1 MPILGLEAAQP
12 IDGYRGKA
20 TARTLAL
27 AGRQKR
33 TMTPEQYQQLFS
45 GSGGGNGGFT
55 AARLTRLTGDFVGRN
70 VSADQ
75 DLFGDNYRLRA
86 RARSLAVDNFMA
98 KKFLAMVSQN
108 VVGPAGVLMQAKV
121 RGSNGKE
128 TAETKRINQR
138 IEEEWSRW
146 CKAGRCTADGKFSF
160 VGLQILAIK
169 NCAREGENL
178 AKDVYGI
185 EFNDVGYAVQILD
198 NDQLDDSMMLNS
210 GENQVRMGVEVNQ
223 YGRPQAYHLFT
234 SHPND
239 ILGGQRARKRVPAQ
253 FVTHTAVWER
263 PGQTRGYTW
272 LSASM
277 LQMNQYGKYDEA
289 VVVASRY
296 AASAPAYL
304 ESTAPEGY
312 FADEDDEDGGGNG
325 RNSDGTEYLSGDT
338 GEIPNLPPGQSIK
351 FADPRFPTN
360 NHQSYTRTVLRNIA
374 SGLLVSYQ
382 SLAND
387 LEGVNFSSIRA
398 GMLDERDSWKILQ
411 RWFIEQFLEPIFQ
424 KWLAMARLTVL
435 SDIVLTSAQCEM
447 ISWKPRGWDW
457 VDPLKDA
464 QAIVLKLQ
472 NGLITY
478 ADALASLGLDF
489 EETMT
494 ERAMEQAFLETL
506 GITLGTDIRGQ
517 ADTAE
522 DDSMNEQDDSGK
534 GGNKAIAASTKR
546 ILHAAQA
553 RGEVV
558 DFETRAEQIA
568 ATRELYRQIRSL
580 AA

>member
-1 MPILGLEAAQP
+1 MAILGLEAAQP
-12 IDGYRGKA
+12 IDGFRGKA

-27 AGRQKR
+27 AGTQKR
-33 TMTPEQYQQLFS
+33 TMTPEQYPQLFA
-45 GSGGGNGGFT
+45 GTSGGRGGFS

-70 VSADQ
+70 VSADA
-75 DLFGDNYRLRA
+75 DMFGDNYRLRA
-86 RARSLAVDNFMA
+86 RARQLAVDNFMA
-98 KKFLAMVSQN
+98 RKFLAMVSQN

-121 RGSNGKE
+121 RGTNGKE
-128 TAETKRINQR
+128 TVETRRINQR
-138 IEEEWSRW
+138 IEEEWNSW
-146 CKAGRCTADGKFSF
+146 CKAGRCSADGKFSF
-160 VGLQILAIK
+160 VGLQHLVIK
-169 NCAREGENL
+169 NCAREGENF
-178 AKDVYGI
+178 AKDVLGMS
-185 EFNDVGYAVQILD
+185 FNAVGYAIQILD
-198 NDQLDDSMMLNS
+198 NDQLDDSMMVNA
-210 GENQVRMGVEVNQ
+210 GENQIRLGVEVNM

-239 ILGGQRARKRVPAQ
+239 MLGGQRERKRVPAS
-253 FVTHTAVWER
+253 FITHTAVWER

-272 LSASM
+272 LAASM
-277 LQMNQYGKYDEA
+277 LQMNQYGRYDEA

-296 AASAPAYL
+296 AAAQPAYL
-304 ESTAPEGY
+304 ESSAPEGY
-312 FADEDDEDGGGNG
+312 FGDEEDENGTGSG
-325 RNSDGTEYLSGDT
+325 RNGDGTEFMSGDT
-338 GEIPNLPPGQSIK
+338 GEIPDLPAGRTIK

-374 SGLLVSYQ
+374 SGLLVSYP

-398 GMLDERDSWKILQ
+398 GMLDERDGWKILQ

-424 KWLAMARLTVL
+424 KWLSMAMLTVL
-435 SDIVLTSAQCEM
+435 SDITLSPAQREM

-494 ERAMEQAFLETL
+494 ERAMEQAYLDAL

-517 ADTAE
+517 ADTAS
-522 DDSMNEQDDSGK
+522 DDSMSDEDDTSG
-534 GGNKAIAASTKR
+534 GKAVASSTKR
-546 ILHAAQA
+546 VLLAAQK
-553 RGEVV
+553 RGEIL
-558 DFETRAEQIA
+558 DFNTRAEQIA
-568 ATRELYRQIRSL
+568 ASRVLYRQIRSL